1 MQKIEY
7 YTVNTEYDRS
17 STLIGHF
24 SNREAA
30 EAVKGTD
37 MYRAVYGPQVFTVFD
52 TVAEFEDNSRAKI
65 RERALAK
72 LTTEEKI
79 VLGIG
84 G

>member
-1 MQKIEY
+1 MKKIEY

-24 SNREAA
+24 ATKEVA
-30 EAVKGTD
+30 EQVKGKD
-37 MYRAVYGPQVFTVFD
+37 MYRSVYGPMVFTVFD
-52 TVAEFEDNSRAKI
+52 SVDEFEDNSKAKI

-79 VLGIG
+79 VLGLG
-84 G
+84 A